1 MDWDGNPIVHT
12 CYDKRI
18 VPNRSTTAIMY
29 CVLMP
34 KYYVVSICTHMYTYS
49 YFDDNYYYIIYQF
62 EYLQAMHKCMYEKI
76 EYDEAVPV

>member
-18 VPNRSTTAIMY
+18 VPNRSTKAIMY

-34 KYYVVSICTHMYTYS
+34 KYYVVSIYTHMYVWL
-49 YFDDNYYYIIYQF
+49 FRKCVAYQF

-76 EYDEAVPV
+76 EYDEVVPV

>member
-34 KYYVVSICTHMYTYS
+34 KYYVVSIYIYIHMYN
-49 YFDDNYYYIIYQF
+49 YFDD
-62 EYLQAMHKCMYEKI
+62 KCVAY
-76 EYDEAVPV
+76 